1 MTASRLERT
10 IGLVLRIGVVASSIC
25 LGAGLGLSWLGV
37 RDASSPLF
45 QIGVIILL
53 ATPVARVVVSI
64 VEYVNQ
70 RDWAFV
76 AVTGIVLL
84 ELMASVVAALLFNR
98 KL

>member
-1 MTASRLERT
+1 MMASRLERT

-37 RDASSPLF
+37 RDASGPLF

-53 ATPVARVVVSI
+53 ATPVARVFVSI

-70 RDWAFV
+70 RDWPFV

>member
-1 MTASRLERT
+1 MTATRLERT
-10 IGLVLRIGVVASSIC
+10 IGRVLRVGVVASSIG
-25 LGAGLGLSWLGV
+25 LGLGLGLSWLGAP
-37 RDASSPLF
+37 DASSPLF

-53 ATPVARVVVSI
+53 ATPIARVLVSI

-70 RDWAFV
+70 RDWPFV
-76 AVTGIVLL
+76 VVTGIVLL